1 MRIAVLLAVAILIQA
16 AGNVCMS
23 IGMKGLAVTAAAQ
36 PGDWGALALVAL
48 SDPLVVIG
56 VLLLLGFF
64 ILFATVLAGAELS
77 VAMPIV
83 SFEIVLNVALAYFII
98 HEDVSLLR
106 WAGTALVAAGVA
118 CVALSA
124 GHKRPPTGAQP

>member
-1 MRIAVLLAVAILIQA
+1 MHIAVLLAVAILIQA
-16 AGNVCMS
+16 AGNVCLS
-23 IGMKGLAVTAAAQ
+23 IGMKGFAVVAASQ
-36 PGDWGALALVAL
+36 PDAWGTLALMAL
-48 SDPLVVIG
+48 TEPMIVIG

-64 ILFATVLAGAELS
+64 ILFATVLAGADLS

-83 SFEIVLNVALAYFII
+83 SFEIVLNVALAYLII
-98 HEDVSLLR
+98 GEEVSPLR

-124 GHKRPPTGAQP
+124 GDKRPAGKTRA